1 MPEDPLCQ
9 YLYPGPDLETAY
21 EKSAAI
27 FGVAGSATA
36 GSSGWVAASWAARSA
51 LRHAGRKLSSLT
63 ATGCQEVIGF
73 GYPSGQGHHVRVRY
87 VGEMKNFRFLV
98 NSCFTRFEI
107 AEQRALS
114 PLEAVAAVRRS
125 NEDMLMI
132 DADSPLMSP
141 RVPALRLPPWL
152 KQRVS
157 LPLDWSEFITSLP
170 RGTRREV
177 ARFLRKYRYQS
188 RVTNSDSAF
197 QRFHRHLYR
206 PHVSRRFG
214 EEAVVLD
221 EPTFRHESA
230 GTQLV
235 ELLHD
240 GEVVAGN
247 VVRLAGDIMWILWCG
262 FSGAVEARGLKGVTD
277 ALDYFSLLY
286 GACHRVRQV
295 DFGRSRP
302 RLNDGPL
309 MYKAKWNPQVHMGV
323 LRKSPLI
330 IAPRSLDAPVAA
342 ALARN
347 QWVVRRGARLT
358 GTVLFDRGPAS
369 EEELQAAYARY
380 RQPGIQRIRL
390 CAMSGF
396 QENVDAV
403 EWSRHDVDLV
413 DLAST
418 GDPLRRYLE

>member
-1 MPEDPLCQ
+1 
-9 YLYPGPDLETAY
+9 
-21 EKSAAI
+21 
-27 FGVAGSATA
+27 
-36 GSSGWVAASWAARSA
+36 
-51 LRHAGRKLSSLT
+51 
-63 ATGCQEVIGF
+63 
-73 GYPSGQGHHVRVRY
+73 
-87 VGEMKNFRFLV
+87 
-98 NSCFTRFEI
+98 
-107 AEQRALS
+107 
-114 PLEAVAAVRRS
+114 
-125 NEDMLMI
+125 
-132 DADSPLMSP
+132 MSP